1 MPWVILL
8 LFVTENL
15 DVCMLFKKW
24 KDFVYLYH
32 GITDITFSSFCL
44 DCKYF
49 KYVSHQGCKAQV
61 KRFRTLK
68 KFVNRHGPICL
79 RISGLWGSSVQLWLE
94 GVFEVLAVFFFFPLW
109 NWLLYWYWSKKADP
123 INSVGFLYICFEKK
137 VLCFLLL

>member
-24 KDFVYLYH
+24 KEFVYLYH
-32 GITDITFSSFCL
+32 GKTDITFSSFCL

-68 KFVNRHGPICL
+68 KFVNRHGPVCL
-79 RISGLWGSSVQLWLE
+79 RISGL
-94 GVFEVLAVFFFFPLW
+94 
-109 NWLLYWYWSKKADP
+109 
-123 INSVGFLYICFEKK
+123 
-137 VLCFLLL
+137 